1 MDTNQRNEFLAGVK
15 MCLPVLIGSLPFGL
29 IYGAI
34 ATNLHIPVF
43 FAVGMSAIVFAGSS
57 QFIALG
63 LLASGTPLLVIVLT
77 TFIVNFRHAFYS
89 ASLATYVKG
98 LSTPWRMILAFLLTD
113 EAYAMTIM
121 NYRERNWDRDDSLHY
136 HWYFFGTA
144 ITMWLD
150 WVSISI
156 IGIIIGGSIPS
167 SLSLD
172 FMFPLSFIAIIV
184 PALKGRSTILS
195 ALLAGVLMI
204 FLGNIPYKLGLVF
217 TVLVGISS
225 GLVFEKLLG
234 EGQE

>member
-1 MDTNQRNEFLAGVK
+1 MDSNQKKEFFAGVK

-34 ATNLHIPVF
+34 ATNLNISIY
-43 FAVGMSAIVFAGSS
+43 FAIGMSAIVFAGSA

-89 ASLATYVKG
+89 ASLAPYVKG

-121 NYRERNWDRDDSLHY
+121 NYRERDWSNEGAVNY

-144 ITMWLD
+144 IAMWMG

-156 IGIIIGGSIPS
+156 IGLIIGGSIPD

-172 FMFPLSFIAIIV
+172 FMFPLSFIALIV
-184 PALKGRSTILS
+184 PSLKDKSTILS
-195 ALLAGVLMI
+195 GLLAGVLMI
-204 FLGNIPYKLGLVF
+204 FIGHLPYKSGLVI
-217 TVLVGISS
+217 TVLIGISS
-225 GLVFEKLLG
+225 GLVFEKIFG
-234 EGQE
+234 EASK